1 MVHPYQTLLFPTL
14 SPIELV
20 VATVLLIISSSV
32 SMSHAIRRVLT
43 QLHPRKSLKEVSV
56 DSALPIQQV
65 SEAAKWLVVSE
76 ICIAALPVTR
86 KSRFICVEG
95 VVDVM
100 KKMSMPFWQTFNSK
114 DQHCQFHFNSGIEDT
129 IISGAPHIFLVVGA
143 LTSNAVTPMT
153 TERQSPA
160 LSPELGDVI
169 DSMCRGEN
177 SINRRDVNST
187 TNLYRTLGSTG
198 SVQREEP
205 STREGIV
212 YSMTVWL
219 TANGVIVRA
228 TCNR

>member
-1 MVHPYQTLLFPTL
+1 MDTAATEFAETGA
-14 SPIELV
+14 
-20 VATVLLIISSSV
+20 VAPGFV
-32 SMSHAIRRVLT
+32 R
-43 QLHPRKSLKEVSV
+43 
-56 DSALPIQQV
+56 
-65 SEAAKWLVVSE
+65 AAS
-76 ICIAALPVTR
+76 
-86 KSRFICVEG
+86 
-95 VVDVM
+95 
-100 KKMSMPFWQTFNSK
+100 FNSK

-177 SINRRDVNST
+177 SINRRDVNSS
-187 TNLYRTLGSTG
+187 TNSYRTLGSTG

-205 STREGIV
+205 STTEGMV

-219 TANGVIVRA
+219 TAIVHA
-228 TCNR
+228 TGNR